1 MTPLSFGDSRTTR
14 EFEKHL
20 LSPEVVADHARSLLT
35 GSPFAIQFP
44 EFEGC
49 KAPYITWLTHDFT
62 KTLWEAVVSEIKSVK
77 HGGYAVTFGSSAV
90 GKFVSVR
97 GFQFRTSTG
106 WCTDPNIKARL
117 SQRTFFDL
125 KRWVR
130 DRETQRRAFV
140 RTLDTIFRKHQRQVT
155 FELTRQMGSCTF
167 KAKTCSGND
176 CTIRIDPIEGTWA
189 ISFE

>member
-35 GSPFAIQFP
+35 GSPFEIEFP
-44 EFEGC
+44 KFEGC
-49 KAPYITWLTHDFT
+49 KAPYVSWLTHDFT
-62 KTLWEAVVSEIKSVK
+62 RTLWEADVSEIKPVK
-77 HGGYAVTFGSSAV
+77 YNGSAVSFGSSAV

-106 WCTDPNIKARL
+106 WCTDPKVKARL
-117 SQRTFFDL
+117 SQRTLLDL
-125 KRWVR
+125 KRWVW
-130 DRETQRRAFV
+130 DREDQRRAFD
-140 RTLDTIFRKHQRQVT
+140 RTLHIIYRKHQRKVS
-155 FELTRQMGSCTF
+155 FELTSQMGSCTF

-176 CTIRIDPIEGTWA
+176 CTIRIDPVEGTWT
-189 ISFE
+189 ISFG